1 MTTPAPGETRILR
14 SSRKRIYEDSADV
27 EEHNEDVKEVKPK
40 KRKKTKGKIKLSD
53 VVNELEKEDQIVTD
67 DFDSS
72 QKSQDNNTSIEGSR
86 QSFYFNK
93 R

>member
-14 SSRKRIYEDSADV
+14 SSRKRIYEDPAEI
-27 EEHNEDVKEVKPK
+27 EEHNEDIREVKPK

-53 VVNELEKEDQIVTD
+53 VVNELEKEDQAVT

-72 QKSQDNNTSIEGSR
+72 QKSQDNNTSIEGTRHSLL
-86 QSFYFNK
+86 F
-93 R
+93 